1 MLPGDGLPAQ
11 VCYMCADK
19 LESAY
24 EFKLQVEQADSVLRD
39 RFVGGIIKEEL
50 FLNEVEIHLDERNED
65 IDEMNVNTNYESTVR
80 ALSEE
85 SDADKN
91 FLKEQL
97 MILEHEKLTNVE
109 GIQQGE

>member
-11 VCYMCADK
+11 VCSVCADK

-24 EFKLQVEQADSVLRD
+24 DFKLQVEQADSVLRD

-50 FLNEVEIHLDERNED
+50 FLNEVEIHLDDDRNNE
-65 IDEMNVNTNYESTVR
+65 INVNTDYESAVTV
-80 ALSEE
+80 LSSQE
-85 SDADKN
+85 SDKN

-97 MILEHEKLTNVE
+97 MILEDDKLTNVE
-109 GIQQGE
+109 EMQQGE

>member
-1 MLPGDGLPAQ
+1 
-11 VCYMCADK
+11 MCADK

-50 FLNEVEIHLDERNED
+50 FLNEVEIHLDDERNDDLE
-65 IDEMNVNTNYESTVR
+65 EMDANYESTVTV
-80 ALSEE
+80 LSEE
-85 SDADKN
+85 SDVDKN

-97 MILEHEKLTNVE
+97 MILEHEKLTNTE
-109 GIQQGE
+109 EMQQGE